1 MCVLLRVA
9 QVLKPGL
16 IKGQWGQ
23 DEDAQLTALVQK
35 GFKNWGHLAAHMP
48 GRTSKQCR
56 ERWCHHLDPSI
67 NRGASSCSITPH
79 PPPAALSLRVRRRVL
94 MGLLLLVVACG
105 TQATTPRRRTRP
117 S

>member
-1 MCVLLRVA
+1 M
-9 QVLKPGL
+9 LKPGL

-23 DEDAQLTALVQK
+23 DEDQMLTMLVQK

-67 NRGASSCSITPH
+67 NRGTSWPFYHTWWH
-79 PPPAALSLRVRRRVL
+79 
-94 MGLLLLVVACG
+94 
-105 TQATTPRRRTRP
+105 
-117 S
+117 